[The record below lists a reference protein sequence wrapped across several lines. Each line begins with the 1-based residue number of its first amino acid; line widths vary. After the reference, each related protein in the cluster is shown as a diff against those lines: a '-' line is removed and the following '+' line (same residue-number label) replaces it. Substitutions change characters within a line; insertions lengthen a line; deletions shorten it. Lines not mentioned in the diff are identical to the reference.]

1 MQPEQRSRTGKA
13 PDLRLP
19 PDAAALPAVGATTG
33 DGGGYDAGY
42 RAGFAARV
50 AVERRRQQVR
60 WLFGSWFVYW
70 LSLLAASLQPLAAA
84 LWAREVT
91 RTSAA
96 QGPIQVTITLDTAL
110 PALLWIAI
118 GPLVLTLLWLLLVR
132 RRRPPH
138 RAASTAHGQ
147 VGAGDVL

>member
-1 MQPEQRSRTGKA
+1 MQREHRARTEQT
-13 PDLRLP
+13 PDLELP
-19 PDAAALPAVGATTG
+19 PDGAALPVAPPAR
-33 DGGGYDAGY
+33 DAASYDVGY

-60 WLFGSWFVYW
+60 WLFGSWIVYW
-70 LSLLAASLQPLAAA
+70 LWLLMVSLQPIAAA
-84 LWAREVT
+84 LWAREVA
-91 RTSAA
+91 RTSG

-132 RRRPPH
+132 RRAR
-138 RAASTAHGQ
+138 R
-147 VGAGDVL
+147 

>member
-1 MQPEQRSRTGKA
+1 MQPEHRSRTGKA
-13 PDLRLP
+13 PEVRLP
-19 PDAAALPAVGATTG
+19 PDAAALPVVPAT
-33 DGGGYDAGY
+33 DAAGGYDAGY
-42 RAGFAARV
+42 QAGFAARV

-60 WLFGSWFVYW
+60 WLFGSWIVYW
-70 LSLLAASLQPLAAA
+70 LWLLMVSLQPVAKA

-91 RTSAA
+91 RTAA

-132 RRRPPH
+132 GRARRE
-138 RAASTAHGQ
+138 TAHGQ
-147 VGAGDVL
+147 STRR